1 MLNLRHWFLAIVIA
15 MSLTSCFQKQLV
27 VQTRY
32 FSHEDL
38 ASFYVNTP
46 DPLQNDPPF
55 GQSLLIFWQLD
66 RDSCRS
72 KNIEITYR
80 IRFRNKTEI
89 QESLKVNKLSGF
101 YTYSIFNDDYF
112 NSGGILTY
120 KVDLIVDGHIV
131 EEWRQQL
138 WKELIIFD
146 NK

>member
-1 MLNLRHWFLAIVIA
+1 MLILRHWFLAIIIA
-15 MSLTSCFQKQLV
+15 MNLTSCLKKQLI

-38 ASFYVNTP
+38 PSFYVNTP

-55 GQSLLIFWQLD
+55 GQSLLIFWHLD
-66 RDSCRS
+66 KNSCLS
-72 KNIEITYR
+72 KDIEITYR

-89 QESLKVNKLSGF
+89 QESFKVNKLNGY

-112 NSGGILTY
+112 KSGGILTY
-120 KVDLIVDGHIV
+120 KVDLMADGEIV

-138 WKELIIFD
+138 WKELIIFED
-146 NK
+146 K

>member
-1 MLNLRHWFLAIVIA
+1 MLNLRHLVLAIVIA
-15 MSLTSCFQKQLV
+15 MSLTSCLKKQLV

-66 RDSCRS
+66 RDTCRF
-72 KNIEITYR
+72 KDIEITYR

-89 QESLKVNKLSGF
+89 QESFKVNKLSGF
-101 YTYSIFNDDYF
+101 YTYSIFNEDYF

-120 KVDLIVDGHIV
+120 IVDLKADGEIV

-138 WKELIIFD
+138 WKELIIFED
-146 NK
+146 K